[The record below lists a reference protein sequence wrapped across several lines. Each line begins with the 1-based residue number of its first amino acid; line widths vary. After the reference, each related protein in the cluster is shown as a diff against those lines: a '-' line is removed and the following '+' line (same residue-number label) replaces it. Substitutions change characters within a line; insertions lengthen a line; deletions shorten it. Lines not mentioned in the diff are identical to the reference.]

1 MAFAAPKVVDL
12 ESLQAE
18 QNDVSWDALVVVG
31 PEFDGL
37 PETMRTAIAKAKE
50 VDQSVGTGISL
61 ISCES
66 APGGRLLL
74 ANTGTLDRDY
84 DDIRRFYD
92 AARESVAKLAAAGVK
107 KPVLMTTAVP
117 VGDGWQN
124 ALASAY
130 FGFNQGNYEP
140 LEAREF
146 HGDEVE
152 PFSEVGL
159 VGEVNA
165 RFLESIEVGRRVAR
179 DICGTEPERMSPKRA
194 AEYCQQTFA
203 GTSVSMQV
211 IDDRMQLEH
220 EYPLLCAVARASF
233 EVEKQTPCVVRL
245 EYVGEGSTEQT
256 LYLVGK
262 GITYDTGGADLKT
275 GGHMA
280 GMSRDKGGAAAVAG
294 FMKAIAAL
302 QPKGVKVVA
311 ELAFVRNNIDNF
323 AFVADE
329 IITGRSGVRVRIGN
343 TDAEGRLVM
352 ADPLAKLTAEAADAV
367 NPSIYTIATLTG
379 HAALAKGPYAALVPN
394 KASMMKGY
402 AQRIFEAGE
411 LWGDGTEL
419 SPSRREDFDFIRP
432 RTKADDVLSSNNGPS
447 ATTVRGHQFPMA
459 FLVTVAGLDKH
470 GVNSEKPLPYTHI
483 DIAGSGV
490 EGGNWQ
496 HGKPSASP
504 VIALAG
510 AFLA

>member
-1 MAFAAPKVVDL
+1 MALAAPEVLTFEAL
-12 ESLQAE
+12 EGG
-18 QNDVSWDALVVVG
+18 DWDALIVIG
-31 PEFDGL
+31 PNFSELDSDYQAAIQNAKMFD
-37 PETMRTAIAKAKE
+37 A
-50 VDQSVGTGISL
+50 SVGETLSVL
-61 ISCES
+61 SCEV
-66 APGGRLLL
+66 APGNRLLL
-74 ANTGTLDRDY
+74 APTGPLDRDY
-84 DDIRRFYD
+84 DDVRRFYD
-92 AARESVAKLAAAGVK
+92 AAREAVARVAASGAK
-107 KPVLMTTAVP
+107 KPALMVTAVP
-117 VGDGWQN
+117 TGALWN
-124 ALASAY
+124 KALASAY
-130 FGFNQGNYEP
+130 FGFNQGNYES
-140 LEAREF
+140 LEAREH
-146 HGDEVE
+146 HGDDVE
-152 PFSEVGL
+152 PFATVGV
-159 VGEVNA
+159 VGNVDPS
-165 RFLESIEVGRRVAR
+165 FVKSIEAGRRVAR

-194 AEYCQQTFA
+194 AEYCQEAFA
-203 GTSVSMQV
+203 GTSVSVQV

-233 EVEKQTPCVVRL
+233 EVEKQLPAVVRL
-245 EYVGEGSTEQT
+245 EFEGEGPIEESIF
-256 LYLVGK
+256 LVGK

-294 FMKAIAAL
+294 FVKALAGL
-302 QPKGVKVVA
+302 NPKGVKVVA

-352 ADPLAKLTAEAADAV
+352 ADPLAKLTEEAVSAT
-367 NPSIYTIATLTG
+367 NPSLYTIATLTG

-394 KASMMKGY
+394 KPAMSKGY
-402 AQRIFEAGE
+402 VQRILDAGE
-411 LWGDGTEL
+411 SWGDGVEL
-419 SPSRREDFDFIRP
+419 SPSRREDFDFIRG

-459 FLVTVAGLDKH
+459 FLVAVAGLDKH
-470 GVNSEKPLPYTHI
+470 GQNSDTPLPYTHI

-510 AFLA
+510 AFLDK